1 MKGIYQLVF
10 TEEGNRTEVTVITPY
25 SSTALASSVNNN
37 AWAAAVD
44 ALTDAL
50 LQAGEEVK

>member
-10 TEEGNRTEVTVITPY
+10 TEAGNRTEVTVITPF
-25 SSTALASSVNNN
+25 STTALASSTNDS

-44 ALTDAL
+44 AITDAL
-50 LQAGEEVK
+50 LVAGEEVK